1 MKRIEVV
8 MLAATLAASLTV
20 SMGAGAAHAQ
30 TPPGDVPVVITSD
43 ASETRERAGTSIFT
57 GNVVATQ
64 DGSRITTDK
73 LTLSCARAAPGGAA
87 GRCEPES
94 LVAEGNVIY
103 TGDGVKIRGDHAL
116 YDYGA
121 DTVTVTGDVIMAR
134 GADGVIRGTKVVYT
148 VSDGVTRISG
158 GSDRVTG
165 YFGGSKN

>member
-1 MKRIEVV
+1 MAKSIQVM
-8 MLAATLAASLTV
+8 MLAATLAAPL
-20 SMGAGAAHAQ
+20 GAGAANAQ
-30 TPPGDVPVVITSD
+30 ASPSDVPVVITSD
-43 ASETRERAGTSIFT
+43 ASETRERAGTSVFT

-64 DGSRITTDK
+64 DGSRMTSDK
-73 LTLSCARAAPGGAA
+73 LTLSCARAAPGDAA
-87 GRCEPES
+87 GRCEPEN

-158 GSDRVTG
+158 GNDRVRG
-165 YFGGSKN
+165 VFGGPKN